1 MASMLASFTGV
12 SLRPSLTQ
20 KRLKVRACC
29 TLCCAVRPDAPGLP
43 TALPGGAAAQRIV
56 LGRGGSSEGAEDR
69 GSAAHF
75 CRSMGRAAHAWRTEL
90 TPRRQVQARRPLSV
104 SAVTKKSPAPPPS
117 RFGAAKAAPAAEKA
131 ALALVC
137 GECGYVYAGP
147 KAFSA
152 QPASYKCPVCKAPK
166 SAFSEKDTAGVNS
179 LLPVIAAI
187 LLVAGGVGVY
197 LSKL

>member
-1 MASMLASFTGV
+1 
-12 SLRPSLTQ
+12 
-20 KRLKVRACC
+20 
-29 TLCCAVRPDAPGLP
+29 
-43 TALPGGAAAQRIV
+43 
-56 LGRGGSSEGAEDR
+56 
-69 GSAAHF
+69 
-75 CRSMGRAAHAWRTEL
+75 MGRAAHAWHSEL

-117 RFGAAKAAPAAEKA
+117 RFGAKAAPPAEKA
-131 ALALVC
+131 APALALVC

-179 LLPVIAAI
+179 LLPIVAAI